1 MKKTILA
8 TVIAS
13 TLALA
18 GCNSDAIDSDSIDQ
32 SAAPK
37 TSSIPTSSVTFDP
50 VGGDISTPTDLL
62 LSSTTGLLSIPQ
74 EGDIYESLNSMDGW
88 GLSSPMSVGVSFP
101 SKEYGTVAL
110 DSNTVES
117 ADAVVLFDLTESAAL
132 TYGVD
137 YILKA
142 TSSGLTIVPLKAFK
156 PANKYLIA
164 VTDSVSDSLGRKLEP
179 STMYSLL
186 SNSETDVTTLT
197 EDATQQAQ
205 LTAIQALLTGI
216 NPVLS
221 NFVSADSNI
230 VYSTQFTTQ
239 SVEPVMQA
247 VMDQIVSESPLIGGV
262 TDAQTALAALGVT
275 TLTDSKLSSF
285 LTGTGQDET
294 TVAAATAAHDPL
306 VFFAGVELPYF
317 LETPTAENCGVDL
330 ATTGTCA
337 AMTSNWV
344 ADDGV
349 DGSLR
354 PGNYSP
360 EKQSDYL
367 AQVLISVPDENNL
380 PEGITKPAD
389 GWPIALYVH
398 GVTSN
403 KETILA
409 MAGNLAAQG
418 VAVVAIDLPL
428 HGSRSID
435 LDGDGVYE
443 LTTTDPFYGSSYTNG
458 SSLVFANM
466 GALRTVRDNLRQ
478 SISDLLTLRAA
489 LTNTPAYTDL
499 SANPVSEVDLDGD
512 SVSLLGISLGSII
525 GTGVVGVSDSYDAD
539 GDGTRESDANNPFD
553 FNASVFTVGS
563 TQAAAVMGYSNV
575 YGPIVKAAFKQ
586 NDAFSAAVAENLG
599 YTATEFIELRS
610 SDPSTYDSLA
620 NIAYPAFAQGF
631 ISGAQQ
637 VVDSG
642 DAISWAAQMNSD
654 TPVLVTQ
661 IVGNGV
667 NLSDQSVS
675 NSTVD
680 DGFPLGGTAGLIS
693 ELGLSQTSTS
703 AADASGL
710 RVYTNFMLGKHTSLL
725 DPSEEVGVTQ
735 DAASALAATV
745 EMQTQVISF
754 IKSQGTA
761 ISVTDSNV
769 VE

>member
-13 TLALA
+13 TFALS
-18 GCNSDAIDSDSIDQ
+18 GCNSDSTDQ
-32 SAAPK
+32 SAAPE
-37 TSSIPTSSVTFDP
+37 TSSIPTSSVTFNP
-50 VGGDISTPTDLL
+50 VSGDISTPTDLL

-117 ADAVVLFDLTESAAL
+117 ADAVVLFDLTASVAL

-186 SNSETDVTTLT
+186 SNSGTDVTTLT
-197 EDATQQAQ
+197 EDAAQQAQ
-205 LTAIQALLTGI
+205 LGAIQALLTGI
-216 NPVLS
+216 NPVLN

-247 VMDQIVSESPLIGGV
+247 VMDRIVTENPLIGGV

-285 LTGTGQDET
+285 LTGTGQDEA
-294 TVAAATAAHDPL
+294 TVAAATTAHDPL

-317 LETPTAENCGVDL
+317 LETPSAANCAADL
-330 ATTGTCA
+330 STSGTCA
-337 AMTSNWV
+337 AMTSHWV
-344 ADDGV
+344 ADDGT
-349 DGSLR
+349 DGILR

-360 EKQSDYL
+360 EKQSDHL

-389 GWPIALYVH
+389 GWPVALYVH
-398 GVTSN
+398 GITSY
-403 KETILA
+403 KETAVAI
-409 MAGNLAAQG
+409 AGNLAAQG
-418 VAVVAIDLPL
+418 IALVAIDLPL

-435 LDGDGVYE
+435 MDGDGVYE
-443 LTTTDPFYGSSYTNG
+443 LTTTSPSSGAAYVNG
-458 SSLVFANM
+458 SSLVFANL
-466 GALRTVRDNLRQ
+466 GSLRTVRDNLRQ
-478 SISDLLTLRAA
+478 SVSDILSLRAA

-499 SANPVSEVDLDGD
+499 TASPVSEIDLDGN
-512 SVSLLGISLGSII
+512 SVSLLGVSLGSII
-525 GTGVVGVSDSYDAD
+525 GTGVVGVSDSYDAN
-539 GDGTRESDANNPFD
+539 GDGTAETDADNPFD
-553 FNASVFTVGS
+553 FNAAALTVGG
-563 TQAAAVMGYSNV
+563 TQAAAIMGYSNSF
-575 YGPIVKAAFKQ
+575 GPIVKAAMKETDSF
-586 NDAFSAAVAENLG
+586 AASVAGNLG
-599 YTATEFIELRS
+599 YTATEFITLRS
-610 SDPSTYDSLA
+610 TDPSTFDSLS
-620 NIAYPAFAQGF
+620 NVAYPAFAQAF
-631 ISGAQQ
+631 IAGAQQ

-642 DAISWAAQMNSD
+642 DAIAWGSKINAD
-654 TPVLVTQ
+654 TPILVTQ
-661 IVGNGV
+661 VIGNGV
-667 NLSDQSVS
+667 NLSDQTVP
-675 NSTVD
+675 NSTSAN
-680 DGFPLGGTAGLIS
+680 GFPLGGTAGLIS

-725 DPSEEVGVTQ
+725 DSSEEEGVTQ
-735 DAASALAATV
+735 DAASALASTV